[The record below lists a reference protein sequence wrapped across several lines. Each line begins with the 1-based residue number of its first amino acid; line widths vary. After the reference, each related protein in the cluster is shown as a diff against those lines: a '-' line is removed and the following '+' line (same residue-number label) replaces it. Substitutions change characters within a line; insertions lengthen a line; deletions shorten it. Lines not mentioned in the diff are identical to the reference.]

1 MKTNLRPLLL
11 FCFVFVAYISFA
23 QQTQGKTET
32 LLWEQQLDYKFVP
45 SIADQIKDNTFIAAD
60 LVSDREKL
68 GRPKQWSGNKVV
80 PGKGSS
86 GPDALLPLQRNAPQI
101 PMRSTNLVFDSTT
114 NTATPS
120 DPTGAIG
127 LDFYIASWNTA
138 FQIFNRDGSP
148 AAGMPNAAD
157 LATVFGENPGDP
169 IVLYDAAVDRY
180 ILTQFSGNPN
190 GFSVAVSQTN
200 NPVTGGWHVYSSSAF
215 QTGAFPDYTKF
226 SIWSDAYY
234 VTANIGGGNGNVWAI
249 ERDKMLV
256 GDPTASIQAFTAPGL
271 VTSGFFSPQVF
282 NVGNGP
288 LPATGNATMVYMQD
302 DAWDGVDPGDDHLKL
317 WTINIDWTTPAN
329 SSISAPIEIP
339 VTDFVGVFDGGA
351 FNNLQQPNGISIDAM
366 QATIMNQAQFRKFPT
381 HNSVVFNFVVD
392 VGVGEKLAA
401 VRWYE
406 LRQSGDGQPWSI
418 YQEGTY
424 SAPEGRHAFA
434 ASMGMDATG
443 SIAMAYSSVS
453 TTQSVSLRYTGRFD
467 GDPLNVMT
475 GIEETIV
482 QSNTDNPT
490 TRYADYSHLTI
501 DPLDNETFW
510 FTSEYFRNGNR
521 RDAVASFQITTPLPN
536 DVGITDITAP
546 ENGVLS
552 STENIT
558 VTIRNFGENEQS
570 NIPVSYTINGGTAI
584 NATFVG
590 PLGAGA
596 TTSYT
601 FTQTADLSTNG
612 QDYEIIASTGLANDD
627 NTDNDSFTKTV
638 TNAVLYC
645 EPSATIGC
653 GVDGI
658 KQFILA
664 DISADDGG
672 DGCNTTGASSGYA
685 DRRDLTTNLDRSPG
699 NNVYTLQAQTNWDNG
714 ANVEALSIWI
724 DFNDDGTFQDSE
736 RLISGAFFTAVDAL
750 VDFILTIPT
759 DAPLGSH
766 VLRAKAIDTSASGDI
781 LNPCSNFAYGE
792 VQDYTVNI
800 IDSTLSLPE
809 IDLDDSEFSI
819 LSHPD
824 NQFEIILKTSIN
836 EKLSFSLYTITGQIL
851 AFNNIEKE
859 NSNEY
864 RYELDMSYVSS
875 GVYIVKLGRGNV
887 FKVGKIVVK

>member
-1 MKTNLRPLLL
+1 MKTNLRFLLL
-11 FCFVFVAYISFA
+11 LCFVIASNLSLA
-23 QQTQGKTET
+23 QNAQDKTGA
-32 LLWEQQLDYKFVP
+32 LVWEQQLDYRFVP
-45 SIADQIKDNTFIAAD
+45 SIVDQIKNNTFIAAD

-80 PGKGSS
+80 PGKGSH
-86 GPDALLPLQRNAPQI
+86 GPDQLAPLQRNATQR
-101 PMRSTNLVFDSTT
+101 PMRSTSLVFDSTT

-127 LDFYIASWNTA
+127 IDFYIASWNTA

-282 NVGNGP
+282 NVGNSI

-302 DAWDGVDPGDDHLKL
+302 DAWAGVNDDHLKL
-317 WTINIDWTTPAN
+317 WTINVDWTTPAN
-329 SSISAPIEIP
+329 SSISAPIEIL
-339 VTDFVGVFDGGA
+339 VSDFNGVFDGGA

-381 HNSVVFNFVVD
+381 HNSVVFNFVID
-392 VGVGEKLAA
+392 VGDTEKLAA

-406 LRQSGDGQPWSI
+406 LRQTGDGQPWTI

-424 SAPEGRHAFA
+424 TAPDGRHAFA
-434 ASMGMDATG
+434 ASMGMDSTG

-475 GIEETIV
+475 GIEEVIV

-521 RDAVASFQITTPLPN
+521 RDAVGSFQITAPLPN

-546 ENGVLS
+546 NDGVLS
-552 STENIT
+552 DSESIT

-570 NIPVSYTINGGTAI
+570 NIPVNYTINGGTAV
-584 NATFVG
+584 NATFAG
-590 PLGAGA
+590 PLGAGV

-601 FTQTADLSTNG
+601 FTQTADLSIDG
-612 QDYEIIASTGLANDD
+612 QDYEITASTALTNDE
-627 NTDNDSFTKTV
+627 NTNNDSFTKTV
-638 TNAVLYC
+638 TNAVVYC

-664 DISADDGG
+664 DISVDDGG
-672 DGCNTTGASSGYA
+672 DGCNTTGASAGYA
-685 DRRDLTTNLDRSPG
+685 DRTDEMTNLDSNPG

-714 ANVEALSIWI
+714 ANIEALSVWI
-724 DFNDDGTFQDSE
+724 DFDDNGTFEDTE
-736 RLISGAFFTAVDAL
+736 RLISGEFFTAVDVL
-750 VDFILTIPT
+750 VDFTLTIPT
-759 DAPLGSH
+759 DAALGSH
-766 VLRAKAIDTSASGDI
+766 IMRVKAIDTSASGDI
-781 LNPCSNFAYGE
+781 LNPCSDFAYGE
-792 VQDYTVNI
+792 VQDYTVTI
-800 IDSTLSLPE
+800 IDSSLGLSE

-819 LSHPD
+819 ISHPN

-851 AFNNIEKE
+851 TFNNIEKE
-859 NSNEY
+859 NNLEY

-875 GVYIVKLGRGNV
+875 GVYIAKIGRGNV

>member
-1 MKTNLRPLLL
+1 MKINIHFIFCLLCFTNLSVSQSTQNETSPL
-11 FCFVFVAYISFA
+11 
-23 QQTQGKTET
+23 T
-32 LLWEQQLDYKFVP
+32 WEQQLEYRFVP
-45 SIADQIKDNTFIAAD
+45 SIADQIKNNTFIAAD
-60 LVSDREKL
+60 LLSDREKL
-68 GRPKQWSGNKVV
+68 GRPKLWSGNKVV
-80 PGKGSS
+80 PGKGSQ
-86 GPDALLPLQRNAPQI
+86 GPDQLAQLQRNAPQQQ
-101 PMRSTNLVFDSTT
+101 MRSTNLVFDSTT

-190 GFSVAVSQTN
+190 GFSIAVSQTN

-234 VTANIGGGNGNVWAI
+234 ITANIGGGNGNVWAI

-282 NVGNGP
+282 NVGNSD

-302 DAWDGVDPGDDHLKL
+302 DAWDGVDDDHLKL
-317 WTINIDWTTPAN
+317 WTINVDWVTPAN
-329 SSISAPIEIP
+329 SSISTPIEVP
-339 VTDFVGVFDGGA
+339 VTDFTGVFDGGG

-366 QATIMNQAQFRKFPT
+366 QAIIMNQAQFRKFAT

-392 VGVGEKLAA
+392 AGVGEKLAA

-406 LRQSGDGQPWSI
+406 LRQAGDGQPWSI

-424 SAPEGRHAFA
+424 IAPEGRHAFA

-453 TTQSVSLRYTGRFD
+453 TTESVSLRYTGRFD

-475 GIEETIV
+475 GIEEIIV

-521 RDAVASFQITTPLPN
+521 RDAVASFQITAPLPN
-536 DVGITDITAP
+536 DVGITAITTP

-552 STENIT
+552 NMETIT
-558 VTIRNFGENEQS
+558 VTVRNFGENEQS
-570 NIPVSYTINGGTAI
+570 NIPVGYTINGGTAI
-584 NATFVG
+584 NETFAG
-590 PLGAGA
+590 PIAAGETA
-596 TTSYT
+596 SYV
-601 FTQTADLSTNG
+601 FIQNADMSING
-612 QDYEIIASTGLANDD
+612 QDYEITAFTGLTNDD
-627 NTDNDSFTKTV
+627 NTTNDSFTKLV
-638 TNAVLYC
+638 TNAVVYC
-645 EPSATIGC
+645 EPSATISC
-653 GVDGI
+653 FVDGI

-664 DISADDGG
+664 DISVDDGG
-672 DGCNTTGASSGYA
+672 DGCNTSGASQGYA
-685 DRRDLTTNLDRSPG
+685 DRTDQMTNLDSNAG
-699 NNVYTLQAQTNWDNG
+699 NNVYTLQAQTNWNGG
-714 ANVEALSIWI
+714 ANIEALSVWI
-724 DFNDDGTFQDSE
+724 DFNDNGTFEDSE

-750 VDFILTIPT
+750 VDFTLTIPT
-759 DAPLGSH
+759 DAALGTH
-766 VLRAKAIDTSASGDI
+766 VLRAKAIDTSANGDI
-781 LNPCSNFAYGE
+781 LNPCSDFSYGE
-792 VQDYTVNI
+792 VQDYSVTI
-800 IDSTLSLPE
+800 IDSSLSLPE
-809 IDLDDSEFSI
+809 IDLNNSEFSI
-819 LSHPD
+819 VSHPN
-824 NQFEIILKTSIN
+824 NQFEIILKTPIN
-836 EKLSFSLYTITGQIL
+836 DTLNLSVYTIGGQIL
-851 AFNNIEKE
+851 TFNNIEKE
-859 NSNEY
+859 SNDAY

-875 GVYIVKLGRGNV
+875 GVYVVKIGRGTVFKSAKIIVK
-887 FKVGKIVVK
+887 